1 MQPGDAATVCV
12 PIDLADL
19 RLMAADGTSFGL
31 LPGEYS
37 LHVGG
42 SAPGPGGLFVDRAA
56 AATADVAAA
65 GGAAPGGGLV
75 LKLTAEAE

>member
-56 AATADVAAA
+56 TADDAAA